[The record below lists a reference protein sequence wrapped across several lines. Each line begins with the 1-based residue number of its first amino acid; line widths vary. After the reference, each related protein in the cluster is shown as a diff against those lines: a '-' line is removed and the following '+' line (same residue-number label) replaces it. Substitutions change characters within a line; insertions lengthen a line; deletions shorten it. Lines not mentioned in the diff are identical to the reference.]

1 MNHFQ
6 LFLNASTQM
15 IFIVYASLSVLR
27 VFRASTFPKGWHSGQ
42 GRGSGRA
49 TLPRAL
55 RANERSRFTPVG
67 EQHHGGPGSPRT
79 HLQLL
84 QTMLFTSRGCYGGA
98 QTQKLLRKHWTD
110 HRSLEELILIQDCST
125 GRTRLF
131 WMQIVSVFHRDA
143 CSHQSMFTCT
153 YKPSRFRILQPTIR
167 SYPSRPWLKGLFQQ
181 GIPYSCTI
189 LLYVTGFFFFWLW
202 EDTTKAEYNTHG
214 GVLCLF

>member
-27 VFRASTFPKGWHSGQ
+27 VFRASTFLKGWQSGQ

-55 RANERSRFTPVG
+55 RASERSHFTPVG
-67 EQHHGGPGSPRT
+67 EQHHRGPGSPRA

-98 QTQKLLRKHWTD
+98 QTQTT
-110 HRSLEELILIQDCST
+110 ST
-125 GRTRLF
+125 QALDWPPLSWRAYINTRLF
-131 WMQIVSVFHRDA
+131 HWVHWDILDADCLRVPQRCVFTSKHV
-143 CSHQSMFTCT
+143 H
-153 YKPSRFRILQPTIR
+153 
-167 SYPSRPWLKGLFQQ
+167 
-181 GIPYSCTI
+181 
-189 LLYVTGFFFFWLW
+189 LYM
-202 EDTTKAEYNTHG
+202 
-214 GVLCLF
+214 